1 MSKRAEQQSWIVN
14 TLLAGNGYEVLH
26 PESRHFLAE
35 IGYDPVDFDR
45 TLSQVKM
52 GGQRPKA
59 WAEVARQVESKA
71 VWYEGEG
78 MVRTARDLYH
88 RATLL
93 WAHGRYAF
101 APDDE
106 RRAAFQKAV
115 SRCSA
120 AVARLSDERM

>member
-1 MSKRAEQQSWIVN
+1 MSKRSEQQSWIVN

-35 IGYDPVDFDR
+35 LGYDPVDFDR
-45 TLSQVKM
+45 ALGRVKT
-52 GGQRPKA
+52 GGQMPKA
-59 WAEVARQVESKA
+59 WGEVAREIENKA
-71 VWYEGEG
+71 GWYEGQG
-78 MVRTARDLYH
+78 FNRTARDLYH

-106 RRAAFQKAV
+106 RRRRVPGCGLAV
-115 SRCSA
+115 QRGGRSP
-120 AVARLSDERM
+120 L